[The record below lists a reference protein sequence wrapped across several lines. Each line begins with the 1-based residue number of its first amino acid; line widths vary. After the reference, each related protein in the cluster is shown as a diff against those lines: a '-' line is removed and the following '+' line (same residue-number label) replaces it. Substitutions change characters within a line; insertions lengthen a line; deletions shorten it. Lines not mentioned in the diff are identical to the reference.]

1 MELGKSVQKNKG
13 FTLIE
18 LMVTIAVLGIIAT
31 IAAPS
36 FGDMVAKQNL
46 KRSTNELLG
55 VLNQARSK
63 AVLER
68 RNVKIELQSAET
80 ISLIANTET
89 LMQWM
94 PYGST
99 TLLAGSDTE
108 ITYGFNGGVVGATT
122 DTTFTLCDDVSGT
135 AQTINVSKMGTV
147 QQVVKGTC

>member
-36 FGDMVAKQNL
+36 FGNMLTQQNL
-46 KRSTNELLG
+46 KKSTNELIG
-55 VLNQARSK
+55 VLQQARSK

-68 RNVKIELQSAET
+68 RDIKVELQSAET
-80 ISLIANTET
+80 TTLVANTET
-89 LMQWM
+89 TLNWM

-99 TLLAGSDTE
+99 ILISGSDNE

-122 DTTFTLCDDVSGT
+122 DTTFTLCGNSGGT
-135 AQTINVSKMGTV
+135 SQTITVSKMGTI